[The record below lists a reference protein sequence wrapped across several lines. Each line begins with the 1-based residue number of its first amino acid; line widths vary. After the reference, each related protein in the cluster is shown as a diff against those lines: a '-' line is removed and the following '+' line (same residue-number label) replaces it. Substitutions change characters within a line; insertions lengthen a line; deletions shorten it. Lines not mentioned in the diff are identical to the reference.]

1 MWMGATTGVFAES
14 VALCWYSGQGSR
26 ERRCMRGW
34 RGELAWE
41 ATWDGR
47 RTPGENSTALLR
59 EEHRDL
65 LRDAK
70 DPGTQVKVELEIR
83 LET

>member
-1 MWMGATTGVFAES
+1 
-14 VALCWYSGQGSR
+14 
-26 ERRCMRGW
+26 MRGW